1 MFTNRRH
8 SLANGL
14 RIVHSQDTS
23 TAMVAVNILYNVGSR
38 DENRELTGIAH
49 LFEHLMFGG
58 SGYISDFDAE
68 LELAGGKS
76 NAWTS
81 CDFTNFY
88 QSIPSQNVETAFH
101 LESDRM
107 LALAFTDSSLD
118 IQKGVVIEEFKQQC
132 LDRPYGKMMHS
143 LRKAMYST
151 RHPYSWPTIGLTPEH
166 IGNVTM
172 DNVKSWFYSHYAPNN
187 AILSVTGNISFE
199 RTIEL
204 AEKWFGD
211 IPYRDIICRSLP
223 DPGFPKEDI
232 YTEVFDSVP
241 ATMLVLATP
250 MDPYGTQGYFAAD
263 AITDLLSAG
272 RASRMT
278 SRVIYG
284 KGRGLIMAAD
294 ASIIGSE
301 HEGMLI
307 VVARL
312 ARNGDEDIAEAREI
326 IMDECRRLSL
336 QGEIT
341 PEEWQRSLNNFE
353 ATFRFGNLGYVSRAS
368 NLAMAEYHDEDLNR
382 VVADRRSLDP
392 SLIARFSD
400 KLFNSAP
407 VVTLAYRPNIK
418 LYSL

>member
-1 MFTNRRH
+1 MSADILPIRRH
-8 SLANGL
+8 TLANGL

-23 TAMVAVNILYNVGSR
+23 TAMVAVNVLYNVGSR
-38 DENRELTGIAH
+38 DEHRELTGIAH

-58 SGYISDFDAE
+58 SANISDYDAE

-88 QSIPSQNVETAFH
+88 QSIPAQNIETAFH

-107 LALAFTDSSLD
+107 LALDFSDTSLA

-143 LRKAMYST
+143 LRKAMYSPC
-151 RHPYSWPTIGLTPEH
+151 HPYSWPTIGLTPEH
-166 IGNVTM
+166 IENATM
-172 DNVKSWFYSHYAPNN
+172 ADVKSWFYSHYAPDN

-199 RTIEL
+199 RTVEL
-204 AEKWFGD
+204 AGKWFGD
-211 IPYRDIICRSLP
+211 IPSRNVADRSLP
-223 DPGFPKEDI
+223 DAGFPKEDI
-232 YTEVFDSVP
+232 YTEVYDSVP
-241 ATMLVLATP
+241 ATMLVLAIP

-272 RASRMT
+272 RASRLT

-284 KGRGLIMAAD
+284 KGRGLVVAAD

-301 HEGMLI
+301 HDGMLLI
-307 VVARL
+307 VSRL
-312 ARNGDEDIAEAREI
+312 ARNGDDDIAEARSI
-326 IMDECRRLSL
+326 LLDECRRLSL
-336 QGEIT
+336 PGEIT
-341 PEEWQRSLNNFE
+341 QKEWQRSLNNFE
-353 ATFRFGNLGYVSRAS
+353 ATFRFGNLGYLSRAS
-368 NLAMAEYHDEDLNR
+368 NLALAEYHGEDLNR

-392 SLIARFSD
+392 AVVARYSESLFD
-400 KLFNSAP
+400 GTP
-407 VVTLAYRPNIK
+407 VVTLAYRPYN
-418 LYSL
+418 